1 VTFGSGPEDIDTGEL
16 ASDIL
21 AALASLGAD
30 ADTDEAWSAG
40 YDEARLSPGLPLH
53 RRRRMNA
60 RVAGLLIIAGTIV
73 VTGTVIGAA
82 ILWLVGR

>member
-40 YDEARLSPGLPLH
+40 YDEGFAAAKRLNAALRSPS
-53 RRRRMNA
+53 
-60 RVAGLLIIAGTIV
+60 
-73 VTGTVIGAA
+73 TGDAE
-82 ILWLVGR
+82 

>member
-1 VTFGSGPEDIDTGEL
+1 
-16 ASDIL
+16 
-21 AALASLGAD
+21 
-30 ADTDEAWSAG
+30 
-40 YDEARLSPGLPLH
+40 
-53 RRRRMNA
+53 MNA